1 MGSRDDELAGH
12 RTRLAQLQ
20 AFVSRREQ
28 AEDAQYDGSGVGGQ
42 IAGRSVQQRIIDLKA
57 MVAGVGAAMGSTIT
71 GGSK

>member
-28 AEDAQYDGSGVGGQ
+28 AEEGRNDDSDVGGQ
-42 IAGRSVQQRIIDLKA
+42 TAGRSVQQRVIDLKA
-57 MVAGVGAAMGSTIT
+57 MVAGVGAAIGSTIT
-71 GGSK
+71 GESK